1 MVQHTP
7 QIKKYHWFSFL
18 EALPKDTALVE
29 TYSSEHLAYKRVMLF
44 RNFTVKMRRHINNPN
59 YAEYVHMIEHLEVK
73 LNGLQVIF
81 IWHTDTI
88 KIKGSK
94 LAYCNCTLTRLGFPR
109 IPNV

>member
-1 MVQHTP
+1 MVQYSS

-29 TYSSEHLAYKRVMLF
+29 TYSSEVLAYRRVMLF
-44 RNFTVKMRRHINNPN
+44 RNFVVKMKRYINNPN
-59 YAEYVHMIEHLEVK
+59 YAEYIPMLEHLEVK
-73 LNGLQVIF
+73 LNGLQVLF

-88 KIKGSK
+88 KIKGRK
-94 LAYCNCTLTRLGFPR
+94 LAYCNCTLAKLGFPR